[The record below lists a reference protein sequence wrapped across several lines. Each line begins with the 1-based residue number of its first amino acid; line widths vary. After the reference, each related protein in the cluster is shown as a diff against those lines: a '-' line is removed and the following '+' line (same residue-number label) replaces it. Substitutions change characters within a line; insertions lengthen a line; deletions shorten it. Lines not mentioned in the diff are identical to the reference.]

1 MLPYGL
7 EDGLSVLGRLQS
19 DLLADDV
26 SVFPLHTP
34 ASFRLRLH
42 AQHLVLVP
50 QLHLV
55 LDSRCGNTRKSR
67 SDDGEHECQLFRMT
81 PVGLTSP
88 YGFLLLYRF
97 FLFAQ
102 VLLVQQLL
110 GGKGGRVRQTRF
122 WEESERLRFREES
135 EGSLRI

>member
-1 MLPYGL
+1 MYKNKSLWNIRIFLLKWVMLPYGL

-26 SVFPLHTP
+26 SVLSLHTR

-55 LDSRCGNTRKSR
+55 LDGRYGNTHAITLRRRRTRVPALQSDVGRPHLSSWLPASAQTLPVCAGSPR
-67 SDDGEHECQLFRMT
+67 STVAVEE
-81 PVGLTSP
+81 
-88 YGFLLLYRF
+88 
-97 FLFAQ
+97 
-102 VLLVQQLL
+102 
-110 GGKGGRVRQTRF
+110 GRRR
-122 WEESERLRFREES
+122 
-135 EGSLRI
+135 